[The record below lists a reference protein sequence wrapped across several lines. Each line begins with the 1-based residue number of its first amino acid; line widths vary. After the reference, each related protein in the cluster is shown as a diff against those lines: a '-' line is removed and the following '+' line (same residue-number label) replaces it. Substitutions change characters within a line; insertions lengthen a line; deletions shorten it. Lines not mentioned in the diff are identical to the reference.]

1 MEPIKLYPKNPTEV
15 PADLT
20 EPRTEFRRHAWL
32 AMAGLTGFILAYLAL
47 LGCFGWISYT
57 GVQHLINS
65 RFDLVQFLVTTSS
78 LILTLFMAKSLF
90 AVRRFGAPDGIEV
103 TAAAQPEL
111 ALKQLISGCQSL
123 YQPAQKIPLKGA
135 YDVLC

>member
-1 MEPIKLYPKNPTEV
+1 MEPIKLYPENPTEV

-65 RFDLVQFLVTTSS
+65 RFDLVQFLVTPLHSFLRFLWRS
-78 LILTLFMAKSLF
+78 LCSQYAGLVHQM
-90 AVRRFGAPDGIEV
+90 
-103 TAAAQPEL
+103 
-111 ALKQLISGCQSL
+111 ALK
-123 YQPAQKIPLKGA
+123 
-135 YDVLC
+135 